1 MAKLR
6 YLGHS
11 AFYVE
16 GQGLKAL
23 IDPFL
28 SHNPNAAAKPADF
41 TDLNYIFV
49 THGHGDHV
57 GDAVEIAKRTG
68 AVVITPTETAPFF
81 AANGVSAEGMQIGGR
96 FRFPFGRVKL
106 TPAWHGNTVPLKDG
120 GAGYGGLA
128 CGFVIE
134 VDNKKLYHAGDTG
147 LTVEMTLLPYENID
161 VALLPI
167 GGYYTMDAEDAA
179 RAVEMIK
186 PRIAVPMHYDTF
198 PKIKADPQEFAK
210 RVGERMTA
218 VKILAC
224 GEYMEF

>member
-11 AFYVE
+11 AFYIE

-28 SHNPNAAAKPADF
+28 TNNPNAAAKPADF

-49 THGHGDHV
+49 THGHGDHI
-57 GDAVEIAKRTG
+57 GDTADIAKRTG
-68 AVVITPTETAPFF
+68 AVVITTTEIAP
-81 AANGVSAEGMQIGGR
+81 ALISLGIKAEGMQSGAR
-96 FRFPFGRVKL
+96 HCFPFGRVKL
-106 TPAWHGNTVPLKDG
+106 TPAWHGNSIQIKG
-120 GAGYGGLA
+120 GAGGYGGIS

-134 VDNKKLYHAGDTG
+134 TDGKKIYHAGDTG

-161 VALLPI
+161 IALLPI

-179 RAVEMIK
+179 RAVDMIK
-186 PRIAVPMHYDTF
+186 PKTAVPMHYNTF
-198 PKIKADPQEFAK
+198 PKIKADPEEFAR
-210 RVGERMTA
+210 RVASGTTA
-218 VKILAC
+218 VKILAF
-224 GEYMEF
+224 GEEMQI